1 MSAHAAHPGGEKRPP
16 GGIRLR
22 GVAVT
27 LLAAAA
33 LSATGCATKRDVRD
47 LRAEIRTVMA
57 RQDSILVMLGGEH
70 RALRDSIRAVGG
82 EVVTARGELRNQLLG
97 MEQQLIQIQELSGQ
111 SQRRLNQLRED
122 MERRGDEPP
131 SRDPSE
137 TGGGAAPSGVEGD
150 DLYIAGT
157 EQLDRGASET
167 ARLAFE
173 QLLQENPQHPRA
185 PDAQYNIGETYYQEG
200 NLDAALE
207 ALDRVVQLYPDSPRA
222 PAALYRAGVI
232 SEERGNI
239 AEARGYFN
247 RVLSGYPRSEQA
259 RLASDKLQ
267 TLSR

>member
-1 MSAHAAHPGGEKRPP
+1 MIAARADRSTGVPGR
-16 GGIRLR
+16 R
-22 GVAVT
+22 VV
-27 LLAAAA
+27 AAA
-33 LSATGCATKRDVRD
+33 LVGAAALAATGCATKRDVRD
-47 LRAEIRTVMA
+47 LRTEIRAVMA

-70 RALRDSIRAVGG
+70 RALRDSVRALGD
-82 EVVTARGELRNQLLG
+82 EVVTSRGELRNQLLG
-97 MEQQLIQIQELSGQ
+97 IEQQLIQIQELTGQ

-122 MERRGDEPP
+122 MSRREQAPP
-131 SRDPSE
+131 AAPAE
-137 TGGGAAPSGVEGD
+137 TEGGAAPSGVAGD

-173 QLLQENPQHPRA
+173 QLLQENPEHPRA

-200 NLDAALE
+200 DLDAALQ

-232 SEERGNI
+232 SEERGSVE
-239 AEARGYFN
+239 EARGYFN

-259 RLASDKLQ
+259 RLASERLQ
-267 TLSR
+267 ALSR